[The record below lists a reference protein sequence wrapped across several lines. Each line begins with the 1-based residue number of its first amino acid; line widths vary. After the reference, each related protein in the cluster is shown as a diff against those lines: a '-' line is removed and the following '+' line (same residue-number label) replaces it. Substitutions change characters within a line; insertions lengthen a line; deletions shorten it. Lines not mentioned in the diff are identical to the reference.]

1 MKNGFFSLILV
12 LAFVKPLFADETPT
26 SDYPEGDV
34 EKFFTRIKTACVNP
48 QSAGNQLPP
57 DHIMIEC
64 KDAMNEWVPSKVGLT
79 TRNLP
84 RLGSADISVF
94 CDKDL
99 GKLRENFSLA
109 LEPEV
114 TTCPKYEQVLVTRS
128 MTVNKITCGD
138 VAQIKSATDFC
149 DKILDQATPKAEKTG
164 KTADLCGR
172 GTGQEPPTG
181 GNLPS
186 PSPQQPYA
194 STLNYNV
201 KM

>member
-12 LAFVKPLFADETPT
+12 LAFVKPLFAEEVPNTN
-26 SDYPEGDV
+26 DYPEGDI
-34 EKFFTRIKTACVNP
+34 EKFYTRIKTACVNP

-79 TRNLP
+79 VRNLP
-84 RLGSADISVF
+84 RVGSADISIY

-99 GKLRENFSLA
+99 GKLRENFSIA

-114 TTCPKYEQVLVTRS
+114 TTCPKYEQVQVTRS
-128 MTVNKITCGD
+128 MTVNKITCAD
-138 VAQIKSATDFC
+138 TAQYATANDFC
-149 DKILDQATPKAEKTG
+149 DKVLEEATPKAEKTG

-172 GTGQEPPTG
+172 STGQEPPTG

-186 PSPQQPYA
+186 PAPQQP
-194 STLNYNV
+194 LNYNV

>member
-1 MKNGFFSLILV
+1 MKNGFFSLILA
-12 LAFVKPLFADETPT
+12 LLFVTPVFAEEVPNTN
-26 SDYPEGDV
+26 DYPEGDI
-34 EKFFTRIKTACVNP
+34 EKFYTRIKTACVNP

-79 TRNLP
+79 VRNLP
-84 RLGSADISVF
+84 RVGSADISIY

-99 GKLRENFSLA
+99 GKLRENFSIA

-114 TTCPKYEQVLVTRS
+114 TTCPKYEQVQVTRS
-128 MTVNKITCGD
+128 MTVNKITCAD
-138 VAQIKSATDFC
+138 TAQYATANDFC
-149 DKILDQATPKAEKTG
+149 DKVLEEATPKAEKTG

-172 GTGQEPPTG
+172 STGQEPPAPG
-181 GNLPS
+181 QDLPT
-186 PSPQQPYA
+186 PRGQAP
-194 STLNYNV
+194 LNYNV